1 MYGSTPPPG
10 LKVIFGHASP
20 EQRSWEIG
28 SDFLYKE
35 NMIQKQRQSID
46 WLINRE
52 TQREPIV
59 FDLRGAKFV
68 SALRRVSIVSFAS
81 ATYRKTAPE
90 NSSKV
95 ENTVKTY
102 GFG

>member
-1 MYGSTPPPG
+1 MGVPPRVKSNIWSRKSRT
-10 LKVIFGHASP
+10 KVMGN
-20 EQRSWEIG
+20 W
-28 SDFLYKE
+28 L
-35 NMIQKQRQSID
+35 MIQKQRQSID

-52 TQREPIV
+52 TQREPII

-95 ENTVKTY
+95 ENSVKTY
-102 GFG
+102 VFG

>member
-1 MYGSTPPPG
+1 MYESTPPG

-28 SDFLYKE
+28 SE

-46 WLINRE
+46 WLVNRE
-52 TQREPIV
+52 TQREPII

-68 SALRRVSIVSFAS
+68 SALRRVSVVSFAS

-102 GFG
+102 VLG

>member
-1 MYGSTPPPG
+1 MGVPPPG

-20 EQRSWEIG
+20 VQRSWEIG

-52 TQREPIV
+52 TQREPII

-68 SALRRVSIVSFAS
+68 SALRRVSIVSLAS

-102 GFG
+102 VFG

>member
-1 MYGSTPPPG
+1 
-10 LKVIFGHASP
+10 
-20 EQRSWEIG
+20 
-28 SDFLYKE
+28 
-35 NMIQKQRQSID
+35 MIPKQRQSID

-52 TQREPIV
+52 TQREPII

-68 SALRRVSIVSFAS
+68 SALRRVSVVSFAS

-95 ENTVKTY
+95 ENY
-102 GFG
+102 GAFLGSKLSDTFYMAN